1 MKEYL
6 EHEIIDNIDSAIVLL
21 KNLKVLYSAKTYFVM
36 KKQKVLVV
44 GINSKYFLSFEE
56 FKDLYQDNK
65 FIVYEENDENFDF
78 SRDDE
83 YYGWK
88 HK

>member
-56 FKDLYQDNK
+56 FKDLYHDNK

>member
-1 MKEYL
+1 MKEFL
-6 EHEIIDNIDSAIVLL
+6 EHEIIDNIDNAIVLL
-21 KNLKVLYSAKTYFVM
+21 KNLKVLYSNKTYFVM
-36 KKQKVLVV
+36 KKEKVLIM
-44 GINSKYFLSFEE
+44 GLNSKYSLSFEE
-56 FKDLYQDNK
+56 FKELYKDNK
-65 FIVYEENDENFDF
+65 FIVYEENEENFDF

>member
-1 MKEYL
+1 MLEFN
-6 EHEIIDNIDSAIVLL
+6 EHEIIDNIDNAIVLL
-21 KNLKVLYSAKTYFVM
+21 KNLKVLYSSKTYFFM
-36 KKQKVLVV
+36 KKQKVLIV
-44 GINSKYFLSFEE
+44 GLNSKYFLSFEQ
-56 FKDLYQDNK
+56 FKELYKDNK

>member
-1 MKEYL
+1 MLEFN
-6 EHEIIDNIDSAIVLL
+6 EHEIIDNIDNAIVLL
-21 KNLKVLYSAKTYFVM
+21 KNLKVLYSSKTYFVM
-36 KKQKVLVV
+36 KKQKVLIV
-44 GINSKYFLSFEE
+44 GLNSKYFLSFEQ
-56 FKDLYQDNK
+56 FKELYKDNK

>member
-36 KKQKVLVV
+36 
-44 GINSKYFLSFEE
+44 
-56 FKDLYQDNK
+56 NK
-65 FIVYEENDENFDF
+65 
-78 SRDDE
+78 
-83 YYGWK
+83 
-88 HK
+88 

>member
-1 MKEYL
+1 ML
-6 EHEIIDNIDSAIVLL
+6 EFKDYEIIDNIENAIVLL
-21 KNLKVLYSAKTYFVM
+21 KNQKILYSNKTYFVM
-36 KKQKVLVV
+36 KKQKVLII
-44 GINSKYFLSFEE
+44 GLNSKYSLSFEE
-56 FKDLYQDNK
+56 FKDLYKENK